1 MIKKSI
7 FILIFSFLFTACVER
22 GDTLTTPKNITHK
35 ITNKYVIKIDSNIS
49 TQDDQS
55 IPTLVVRNKKPT
67 NTVAN
72 KLSGTLI
79 LIIGIALLF

>member
-1 MIKKSI
+1 MIKQSI

-22 GDTLTTPKNITHK
+22 GDIVTAPKN

-49 TQDDQS
+49 KQVDQS

-67 NTVAN
+67 NTLEN
-72 KLSGTLI
+72 KLSGSLI
-79 LIIGIALLF
+79 LIIGIILLF

>member
-7 FILIFSFLFTACVER
+7 FILFASFLFTACVER
-22 GDTLTTPKNITHK
+22 GDIVTAPKHISH
-35 ITNKYVIKIDSNIS
+35 IVQIDSNIS
-49 TQDDQS
+49 TQNQG

-67 NTVAN
+67 DTLSN
-72 KLSGTLI
+72 KLSGTLV